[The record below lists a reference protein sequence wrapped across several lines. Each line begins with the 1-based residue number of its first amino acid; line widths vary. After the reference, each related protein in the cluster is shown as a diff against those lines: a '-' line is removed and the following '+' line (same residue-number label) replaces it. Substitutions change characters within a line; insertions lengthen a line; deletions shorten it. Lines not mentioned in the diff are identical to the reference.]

1 MSYLIFQDFK
11 KLIQVE
17 NLNQIIGNDTAIL
30 EQFELASI
38 AEMKSYLVQKYDVGA
53 EFTNTPLWVKGTVYK
68 AKNRVYIDASAFS
81 ATANYSAKSLVL
93 YLGNVY
99 YNTSS
104 VTASAWDAAEWTLI
118 GKQYQLFYAF
128 NPKPDW
134 DYYTSYEVGANIFY
148 KDKTYTCLIANTS
161 YAPNENPNYWGTG
174 TAYSIAGTVD
184 IWDVN
189 YWTLGDNRNQ
199 QLVNYLI
206 DIVIY
211 HIISRIAPM
220 NIPDLRLKRYDNAI
234 YWLKQCATGQFI
246 TSGLQVIQPKQGQRI
261 RTGSRLPKQNNN
273 F

>member
-17 NLNQIIGNDTAIL
+17 NLNQIIGNDTAII

-38 AEMKSYLVQKYDVGA
+38 QEMKSYLVQKYDVDA

-68 AKNRVYIDASAFS
+68 AKNRVYIDATAFS
-81 ATANYSAKSLVL
+81 ASTTYSAKSLVL

-99 YNTSS
+99 YNTST
-104 VTASAWDAAEWTLI
+104 VTAGAWNASNWTLI

-134 DYYTSYEVGANIFY
+134 DYYTDYEAGANVFY

-161 YAPNENPNYWGTG
+161 YAPNENANYWGAG

-184 IWDVN
+184 IWDTN

-206 DIVIY
+206 DIVLY
-211 HIISRIAPM
+211 HILSRIAPM
-220 NIPDLRLKRYDNAI
+220 NIPDLRVKRYDNAI
-234 YWLKQCATGQFI
+234 YWLKQCATGEFI